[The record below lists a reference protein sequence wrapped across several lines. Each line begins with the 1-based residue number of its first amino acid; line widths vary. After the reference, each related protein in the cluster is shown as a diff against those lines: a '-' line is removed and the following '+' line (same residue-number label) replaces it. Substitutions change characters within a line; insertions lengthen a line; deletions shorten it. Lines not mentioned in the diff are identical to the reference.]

1 VRFLVD
7 AQLPVRLAG
16 RLTSLGHDV
25 LHTSELSDGNRT
37 KDPEIIEIADRDD
50 RVVVTKDLD
59 FLDGHLL
66 KGAPLGLLLVTTGN
80 IRNDDLIALIDIV
93 EPLIVDAFERSALVE
108 LGRDAV
114 ISH

>member
-1 VRFLVD
+1 M
-7 AQLPVRLAG
+7 
-16 RLTSLGHDV
+16 
-25 LHTSELSDGNRT
+25 
-37 KDPEIIEIADRDD
+37 
-50 RVVVTKDLD
+50 
-59 FLDGHLL
+59 
-66 KGAPLGLLLVTTGN
+66 TTGN